1 MELSFQFNGETF
13 TKTVT
18 DKTLKKVILSLKPDW
33 LHTDMFVTLKKDL
46 DIRERHL
53 NLKQGK
59 MLFNDENFL
68 DVFILNLMLK

>member
-1 MELSFQFNGETF
+1 MELSIQFNGETF
-13 TKTVT
+13 TKSVT

-33 LHTDMFVTLKKDL
+33 LHTDMFITLKKDL

-59 MLFNDENFL
+59 QLFNDNDFL